1 MKFRLSPEF
10 VIDSELEP
18 WCREGLRFGM
28 FGGPG
33 SGKSYNDALL
43 IEQFL
48 QQGGTVVVFQPRD
61 EYFTLKE
68 KFDILSVGGVHAK
81 DIEFAL
87 TSPAT
92 YAKAVVE
99 NGVSMIF
106 YTSDVE
112 DEEKLVDWVTRFLQ
126 AIMKLEEVHHR
137 PLLIIPEESQE
148 YLPNNPKGHVC
159 PPWTYNRMIK
169 AFKDLSTQGRKLNII
184 PVVSSQRPQD
194 VNFDARQLAN
204 VTFYGRF
211 SSHDAKYVDKEVLE
225 TVRKLGVDVHAEALT
240 RLGKAEWLVV
250 YGNDSKYLT
259 VTEKRLTKHGA
270 DTPSLEYVAPHSSE
284 VKATVDDLAKS
295 IMAALEQEKA
305 EGSELEK
312 TKRKLRETEKR
323 LEDAEEKA
331 NIKLNLKEMM
341 QPAAPSK
348 ASLQKGLEEIGQLAE
363 LQLAKRN
370 AEEALET
377 ERKANAEIKEYVKT
391 LTEDFNKKTAVLT
404 TELEGSKKY
413 GLKITAMEA
422 ERCDQLEEAH
432 RELKAFENLR
442 LAFADLMPA
451 PVVLDE
457 AALTKLVGPE
467 LFAKFKDIAEEVA
480 VKEMAKY
487 AGSKV
492 PQDGAAAVSV
502 TESIPVIEHKIERP
516 IVQTS
521 DATRDGQLITLACH
535 GFFDEERRLAEIAKE
550 LDRWFV
556 FSTHNASRDLTP
568 ILGQLVVQKVLQRKV
583 EGNGWVYLLADGAKE
598 RIKEA
603 S

>member
-48 QQGGTVVVFQPRD
+48 QQGGTVVAFQPRD

-106 YTSDVE
+106 YTSDVD

-194 VNFDARQLAN
+194 VNFDVRQLAN

-211 SSHDAKYVDKEVLE
+211 SSHDAKYIDKEVLE

-250 YGNDSKYLT
+250 YGNDSRYLT

-270 DTPSLEYVAPHSSE
+270 DTPSLEYVAPRASE

-295 IMAALEQEKA
+295 IMTALEKEQA

-312 TKRKLRETEKR
+312 TKRKLRETEKK
-323 LEDAEEKA
+323 LETVQEQA
-331 NIKLNLKEMM
+331 NIKLSVQQMLTPSPVDASVHTSVDTSVYTNEIKELKQRIESLKEKLKI
-341 QPAAPSK
+341 S
-348 ASLQKGLEEIGQLAE
+348 EEYGRKITQ
-363 LQLAKRN
+363 
-370 AEEALET
+370 EEAL
-377 ERKANAEIKEYVKT
+377 
-391 LTEDFNKKTAVLT
+391 
-404 TELEGSKKY
+404 
-413 GLKITAMEA
+413 
-422 ERCDQLEEAH
+422 RCDALEEAH
-432 RELKAFENLR
+432 RKLKGFENLR
-442 LAFADLMPA
+442 LALADLMPA
-451 PVVLDE
+451 PVTLDE
-457 AALTKLVGPE
+457 AALTKLAGPE
-467 LFAKFKDIAEEVA
+467 LIAKFQKFAEEAA
-480 VKEMAKY
+480 VKEMAKSL
-487 AGSKV
+487 SKDT
-492 PQDGAAAVSV
+492 QDCAAAVSV
-502 TESIPVIEHKIERP
+502 TETVPELRVKIERP
-516 IVQTS
+516 VVQA
-521 DATRDGQLITLACH
+521 DEKTRDGQLTVLALH
-535 GFFDEERRLAEIAKE
+535 GFFDQPRRLAEIAKE
-550 LDRWFV
+550 LDRWYV
-556 FSTHNASRDLTP
+556 FSQKNIARDLASP
-568 ILGQLVVQKVLQRKV
+568 LEKCILLKILQRQ
-583 EGNGWVYLLADGAKE
+583 EQGNGWVYCLADGAKDRVRE
-598 RIKEA
+598 VA
-603 S
+603 